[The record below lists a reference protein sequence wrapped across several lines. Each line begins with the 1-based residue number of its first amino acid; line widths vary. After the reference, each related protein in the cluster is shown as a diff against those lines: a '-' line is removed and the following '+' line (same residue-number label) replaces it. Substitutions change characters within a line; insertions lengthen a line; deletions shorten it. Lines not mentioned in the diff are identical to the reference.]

1 MNPGTPNQNAEPG
14 ALNPE
19 RDSNMRSTYIQV
31 LALEAIIIAALW
43 VFGRTLT

>member
-1 MNPGTPNQNAEPG
+1 MNPRTPNQNADAG
-14 ALNPE
+14 TLKPE
-19 RDSNMRSTYIQV
+19 RDSGMRSTYIQV